1 MSIHIYK
8 DEALT
13 QQVSEGDM
21 SSPDTDTFDGSTGE
35 SRDRRL
41 FVANEQTA
49 LAQALDAVSSEV
61 HLAAPRFAD
70 DDVII
75 IGSEEM
81 RVLSGGGTTALT
93 VQRAIYGTQ
102 PATHAQ
108 GATVYS
114 AVNYTALALEPVDTS
129 GTDES
134 DWCALSLT
142 ESGLDTAVP
151 GEALALGDKA
161 FNSTVSFWRRIA
173 VPANT
178 SVQNK
183 TDLKLRLTG
192 TLSLV

>member
-13 QQVSEGDM
+13 QQVSEGEM
-21 SSPDTDTFDGSTGE
+21 TSPDTDTFDGSAGE

-41 FVANEQTA
+41 FVANEQTT
-49 LAQALDAVSSEV
+49 LAQPLDAVTSEV

-70 DDVII
+70 GDVII
-75 IGSEEM
+75 VGSEEM
-81 RVLSGGGTTALT
+81 RVLSGGGTTSLT

-102 PATHAQ
+102 PAAHAQ
-108 GATVYS
+108 GAPVYS
-114 AVNYTALALEPVDTS
+114 AINYTALAVEPVDTS

-134 DWCALSLT
+134 TWCALALT
-142 ESGLDTAVP
+142 ESGLDAAVP
-151 GEALALGDKA
+151 GEALALGDKTY
-161 FNSTVSFWRRIA
+161 NTTVSFWRRIS
-173 VPANT
+173 VPVGT
-178 SVQNK
+178 PVQNK

>member
-21 SSPDTDTFDGSTGE
+21 TSPDTDTFDGSAGE

-41 FVANEQTA
+41 FVANEQTT
-49 LAQALDAVSSEV
+49 LTQALDAVTSDIP
-61 HLAAPRFAD
+61 LAAPRFAD
-70 DDVII
+70 GDVII
-75 IGSEEM
+75 IDSEEM
-81 RVLSGGGTTALT
+81 RVIAGGGTTALI

-108 GATVYS
+108 GAPVYS
-114 AVNYTALALEPVDTS
+114 AINYTNLTLVPVDTS

-134 DWCALSLT
+134 AWCSLALT
-142 ESGLDTAVP
+142 EDGLDSAVP
-151 GEALALGDKA
+151 GYALALGDKTH
-161 FNSTVSFWRRIA
+161 NSTISFWRRIS
-173 VPANT
+173 VPAGT
-178 SVQNK
+178 QVQNK